1 MAETKEKEFPRKRI
15 LSAGKF
21 TEIYKEGCING
32 QRYCFILGSGASVE
46 SGIPMGG
53 TLEYRW
59 MNCLMGEES
68 DRETPAKDRGETL
81 ECAENLSD
89 ELQYDFNEVVE
100 EWKKARKAGRNT
112 LPSEY
117 YFDIYKLRFY
127 GDELNGDRYLENI
140 MESAEPSFGYH
151 TLAQLLTDEYN
162 NNMVITTNFDS
173 LAEDALFL
181 YTGKKP
187 LIINHEFEAGF
198 IRDQSIRRP
207 IIAKLHRGLFFKPFN
222 NPADTTGL
230 SGDWEDIL
238 RQIFYR
244 YIPVVIG
251 YGGGDRSFMEFLLRE
266 QNLIPKIYW
275 CYVNRYGLPDERIR
289 DLIRKKNEGFF
300 VRTDGFDHIMLT
312 MGGKMFFSKIS
323 TNATETYLRKRT
335 EERISRYNEQYQKLS
350 EAKADSKEL
359 KSEVKEFSKNE
370 EKDREERKKNT
381 SLTEWD
387 YIREG
392 NAYSNN
398 KEYEK
403 ALEAYKRAAGIN
415 SSQAGAYLGC
425 GNAHQRM
432 GEYEKALEAYAKAL
446 ELDPEYVYAY
456 NGRGNAY
463 QALGKYE
470 KAVSDYDRA
479 LELDPEYVYA
489 YNGRGNAYKALGEY
503 EKAVSDYDRVLE
515 LDPEYVY
522 AYNGRGNAYKALGE
536 YEKAVSD
543 YDRALELD
551 PEHVNAY
558 NGRGNT
564 YQALGEYEKAMSD
577 YDRALELDPEYV
589 YAYNGRGNTYKAL
602 GEYEKAV
609 SDYDK
614 ALGLDPKYVTGYY
627 NRGLAYQDMGKYE
640 EALADYSKALELDPK
655 YEYAYNNRGNTYDSM
670 GDYEKAIE
678 DYTQAIQINP
688 GEALYYQ
695 NRAKTYRKLGDAEK
709 AEADE
714 QKAKEIKELEQK

>member
-446 ELDPEYVYAY
+446 ELDPEYV
-456 NGRGNAY
+456 N
-463 QALGKYE
+463 
-470 KAVSDYDRA
+470 
-479 LELDPEYVYA
+479 
-489 YNGRGNAYKALGEY
+489 
-503 EKAVSDYDRVLE
+503 
-515 LDPEYVY
+515 
-522 AYNGRGNAYKALGE
+522 
-536 YEKAVSD
+536 
-543 YDRALELD
+543 
-551 PEHVNAY
+551 
-558 NGRGNT
+558 
-564 YQALGEYEKAMSD
+564 
-577 YDRALELDPEYV
+577 
-589 YAYNGRGNTYKAL
+589 AYNGRGNTYKAL

-627 NRGLAYQDMGKYE
+627 NRGLAYQDMGKYEEALADYSKALELDPEYVYAYNGRGNAYKALGEYEKAVSDYDRALELDPEYVYAYNGRGNTYQALGEYEKAVSDYDKAIGLDPEYVIGYYNRGNAYQAVGKYE

>member
-392 NAYSNN
+392 NACFNN

-463 QALGKYE
+463 K
-470 KAVSDYDRA
+470 
-479 LELDPEYVYA
+479 
-489 YNGRGNAYKALGEY
+489 
-503 EKAVSDYDRVLE
+503 
-515 LDPEYVY
+515 
-522 AYNGRGNAYKALGE
+522 
-536 YEKAVSD
+536 
-543 YDRALELD
+543 
-551 PEHVNAY
+551 
-558 NGRGNT
+558 
-564 YQALGEYEKAMSD
+564 ALGEYEKAMSD
-577 YDRALELDPEYV
+577 YDRALELDPESVYV
-589 YAYNGRGNTYKAL
+589 YNGRGNTYQAL

-614 ALGLDPKYVTGYY
+614 AIGLDPEYVIGYY
-627 NRGLAYQDMGKYE
+627 NRGNAYQAVGKYE

>member
-198 IRDQSIRRP
+198 IRDQSICRP

-275 CYVNRYGLPDERIR
+275 CYVNRYGLPDEKIR

-392 NAYSNN
+392 NA
-398 KEYEK
+398 
-403 ALEAYKRAAGIN
+403 
-415 SSQAGAYLGC
+415 
-425 GNAHQRM
+425 
-432 GEYEKALEAYAKAL
+432 
-446 ELDPEYVYAY
+446 
-456 NGRGNAY
+456 
-463 QALGKYE
+463 
-470 KAVSDYDRA
+470 
-479 LELDPEYVYA
+479 
-489 YNGRGNAYKALGEY
+489 
-503 EKAVSDYDRVLE
+503 
-515 LDPEYVY
+515 
-522 AYNGRGNAYKALGE
+522 
-536 YEKAVSD
+536 
-543 YDRALELD
+543 
-551 PEHVNAY
+551 
-558 NGRGNT
+558 
-564 YQALGEYEKAMSD
+564 
-577 YDRALELDPEYV
+577 
-589 YAYNGRGNTYKAL
+589 
-602 GEYEKAV
+602 
-609 SDYDK
+609 
-614 ALGLDPKYVTGYY
+614 
-627 NRGLAYQDMGKYE
+627 
-640 EALADYSKALELDPK
+640 
-655 YEYAYNNRGNTYDSM
+655 
-670 GDYEKAIE
+670 
-678 DYTQAIQINP
+678 
-688 GEALYYQ
+688 
-695 NRAKTYRKLGDAEK
+695 
-709 AEADE
+709 
-714 QKAKEIKELEQK
+714 

>member
-127 GDELNGDRYLENI
+127 GNELNGDRYLENI

-151 TLAQLLTDEYN
+151 TLAQLLIDGNYN
-162 NNMVITTNFDS
+162 NLVITTNFDT
-173 LAEDALFL
+173 LVEDALFI

-187 LIINHEFEAGF
+187 LSINHEFEAGF
-198 IRDQSIRRP
+198 IRDQSIHRP

-222 NPADTTGL
+222 TPKDTNGL
-230 SGDWEDIL
+230 SGEWEDIL
-238 RQIFYR
+238 RQIFYV
-244 YIPVVIG
+244 YTPVVIG
-251 YGGGDRSFMEFLLRE
+251 YGGGDQSFMNFLLKE
-266 QNLIPKIYW
+266 QSLIPKIYW
-275 CYVNRYGLPDERIR
+275 CYVNKYGLPDKKIR
-289 DLIRKKNEGFF
+289 DFIEKKREGYF
-300 VRTDGFDHIMLT
+300 VRSDGFNHIMLA
-312 MGGKMFFSKIS
+312 MGRKLFFSKIS
-323 TNATETYLRKRT
+323 TNATEAYLKKCT
-335 EERISRYNEQYQKLS
+335 DERISHYNEQYQKLS
-350 EAKADSKEL
+350 EVKDGSDEL
-359 KSEVKEFSKNE
+359 RTEVKKFVKEE
-370 EKDREERKKNT
+370 EKEREERKKNT
-381 SLTEWD
+381 GLTEWD

-392 NAYSNN
+392 NSYYNN

-415 SSQAGAYLGC
+415 SGKEGAYLGC
-425 GNAHQRM
+425 GNVYQKT
-432 GEYEKALEAYAKAL
+432 GDYEKALEAYAKA
-446 ELDPEYVYAY
+446 
-456 NGRGNAY
+456 
-463 QALGKYE
+463 
-470 KAVSDYDRA
+470 
-479 LELDPEYVYA
+479 
-489 YNGRGNAYKALGEY
+489 
-503 EKAVSDYDRVLE
+503 LE

-551 PEHVNAY
+551 PEYVKAY

-564 YQALGEYEKAMSD
+564 YQALG
-577 YDRALELDPEYV
+577 
-589 YAYNGRGNTYKAL
+589 G
-602 GEYEKAV
+602 YEKAV
-609 SDYDK
+609 SDYEK

-627 NRGLAYQDMGKYE
+627 NRGLAYRAMGKYE

-695 NRAKTYRKLGDAEK
+695 NRAKAYRKLGDAEK

>member
-81 ECAENLSD
+81 KCAENLSD
-89 ELQYDFNEVVE
+89 ELQHDFTEIVD
-100 EWKKARKAGRNT
+100 EWEKARKEGRNT

-275 CYVNRYGLPDERIR
+275 CYVNRYGLPDEKIR

-323 TNATETYLRKRT
+323 TNATETYLR
-335 EERISRYNEQYQKLS
+335 
-350 EAKADSKEL
+350 
-359 KSEVKEFSKNE
+359 
-370 EKDREERKKNT
+370 
-381 SLTEWD
+381 
-387 YIREG
+387 
-392 NAYSNN
+392 
-398 KEYEK
+398 
-403 ALEAYKRAAGIN
+403 
-415 SSQAGAYLGC
+415 
-425 GNAHQRM
+425 
-432 GEYEKALEAYAKAL
+432 
-446 ELDPEYVYAY
+446 
-456 NGRGNAY
+456 
-463 QALGKYE
+463 
-470 KAVSDYDRA
+470 
-479 LELDPEYVYA
+479 
-489 YNGRGNAYKALGEY
+489 
-503 EKAVSDYDRVLE
+503 
-515 LDPEYVY
+515 
-522 AYNGRGNAYKALGE
+522 
-536 YEKAVSD
+536 
-543 YDRALELD
+543 
-551 PEHVNAY
+551 
-558 NGRGNT
+558 
-564 YQALGEYEKAMSD
+564 
-577 YDRALELDPEYV
+577 
-589 YAYNGRGNTYKAL
+589 
-602 GEYEKAV
+602 
-609 SDYDK
+609 
-614 ALGLDPKYVTGYY
+614 
-627 NRGLAYQDMGKYE
+627 
-640 EALADYSKALELDPK
+640 
-655 YEYAYNNRGNTYDSM
+655 
-670 GDYEKAIE
+670 
-678 DYTQAIQINP
+678 
-688 GEALYYQ
+688 
-695 NRAKTYRKLGDAEK
+695 
-709 AEADE
+709 
-714 QKAKEIKELEQK
+714 

>member
-392 NAYSNN
+392 NACFNN

-463 QALGKYE
+463 QALSEYE

-479 LELDPEYVYA
+479 LELDPEYV
-489 YNGRGNAYKALGEY
+489 
-503 EKAVSDYDRVLE
+503 
-515 LDPEYVY
+515 
-522 AYNGRGNAYKALGE
+522 
-536 YEKAVSD
+536 
-543 YDRALELD
+543 
-551 PEHVNAY
+551 NAY

-564 YQALGEYEKAMSD
+564 YRS
-577 YDRALELDPEYV
+577 
-589 YAYNGRGNTYKAL
+589 
-602 GEYEKAV
+602 
-609 SDYDK
+609 
-614 ALGLDPKYVTGYY
+614 
-627 NRGLAYQDMGKYE
+627 
-640 EALADYSKALELDPK
+640 
-655 YEYAYNNRGNTYDSM
+655 
-670 GDYEKAIE
+670 E
-678 DYTQAIQINP
+678 DVV
-688 GEALYYQ
+688 
-695 NRAKTYRKLGDAEK
+695 
-709 AEADE
+709 
-714 QKAKEIKELEQK
+714 

>member
-21 TEIYKEGCING
+21 TEIYEEGCING

-81 ECAENLSD
+81 KCAENLSD
-89 ELQYDFNEVVE
+89 ELQHDFTEIVD
-100 EWKKARKAGRNT
+100 EWEKARKEGRNT

-275 CYVNRYGLPDERIR
+275 CYVNRYGLPDEKIR

-392 NAYSNN
+392 NACFNN

-432 GEYEKALEAYAKAL
+432 GEYEKALEAYKKAL
-446 ELDPEYVYAY
+446 ELNPEYVYAY
-456 NGRGNAY
+456 NGCGNAY
-463 QALGKYE
+463 QAMGKYKKAPEAYE
-470 KAVSDYDRA
+470 KALEAYD
-479 LELDPEYVYA
+479 
-489 YNGRGNAYKALGEY
+489 
-503 EKAVSDYDRVLE
+503 
-515 LDPEYVY
+515 
-522 AYNGRGNAYKALGE
+522 
-536 YEKAVSD
+536 
-543 YDRALELD
+543 
-551 PEHVNAY
+551 
-558 NGRGNT
+558 
-564 YQALGEYEKAMSD
+564 
-577 YDRALELDPEYV
+577 
-589 YAYNGRGNTYKAL
+589 
-602 GEYEKAV
+602 
-609 SDYDK
+609 
-614 ALGLDPKYVTGYY
+614 
-627 NRGLAYQDMGKYE
+627 
-640 EALADYSKALELDPK
+640 KALELDPG
-655 YEYAYNNRGNTYDSM
+655 YDYAYNNRGYTYRAM

>member
-162 NNMVITTNFDS
+162 NNLVITTNFDS

-392 NAYSNN
+392 NACFNN

-403 ALEAYKRAAGIN
+403 ALEAY
-415 SSQAGAYLGC
+415 
-425 GNAHQRM
+425 
-432 GEYEKALEAYAKAL
+432 AKA
-446 ELDPEYVYAY
+446 
-456 NGRGNAY
+456 
-463 QALGKYE
+463 
-470 KAVSDYDRA
+470 
-479 LELDPEYVYA
+479 
-489 YNGRGNAYKALGEY
+489 
-503 EKAVSDYDRVLE
+503 LE

-558 NGRGNT
+558 NGRGNA
-564 YQALGEYEKAMSD
+564 YQALGEYEKAVSDYDRALELDPEYEALGEDEKAMSD

>member
-21 TEIYKEGCING
+21 TEIYEEGCING

-81 ECAENLSD
+81 KCAENLSD

-151 TLAQLLTDEYN
+151 TLAQLLTDKYN

-275 CYVNRYGLPDERIR
+275 CYVNRYGLPDEKIR

-463 QALGKYE
+463 K
-470 KAVSDYDRA
+470 
-479 LELDPEYVYA
+479 
-489 YNGRGNAYKALGEY
+489 
-503 EKAVSDYDRVLE
+503 
-515 LDPEYVY
+515 
-522 AYNGRGNAYKALGE
+522 
-536 YEKAVSD
+536 
-543 YDRALELD
+543 
-551 PEHVNAY
+551 
-558 NGRGNT
+558 
-564 YQALGEYEKAMSD
+564 ALGEYEKAMSD
-577 YDRALELDPEYV
+577 YDRALELDPESVYV
-589 YAYNGRGNTYKAL
+589 YNGRGNTYQAL

-614 ALGLDPKYVTGYY
+614 AIGLDPEYVIGYY
-627 NRGLAYQDMGKYE
+627 NRGNAYQAVGKYE

>member
-392 NAYSNN
+392 NACFNN

-446 ELDPEYVYAY
+446 ELDPEHV
-456 NGRGNAY
+456 N
-463 QALGKYE
+463 
-470 KAVSDYDRA
+470 
-479 LELDPEYVYA
+479 
-489 YNGRGNAYKALGEY
+489 
-503 EKAVSDYDRVLE
+503 
-515 LDPEYVY
+515 

-551 PEHVNAY
+551 PESVYVY

-564 YQALGEYEKAMSD
+564 YQALGEYEKA
-577 YDRALELDPEYV
+577 
-589 YAYNGRGNTYKAL
+589 
-602 GEYEKAV
+602 V

-614 ALGLDPKYVTGYY
+614 AIGLDPEYVIGYY
-627 NRGLAYQDMGKYE
+627 NRGNAYQAVGKYE

-655 YEYAYNNRGNTYDSM
+655 YEYAYNNRGNSYDSM
-670 GDYEKAIE
+670 GDYEKAIA

>member
-463 QALGKYE
+463 
-470 KAVSDYDRA
+470 
-479 LELDPEYVYA
+479 
-489 YNGRGNAYKALGEY
+489 KALGEY

-515 LDPEYVY
+515 LDPEYV
-522 AYNGRGNAYKALGE
+522 
-536 YEKAVSD
+536 
-543 YDRALELD
+543 
-551 PEHVNAY
+551 HAY

-564 YQALGEYEKAMSD
+564 YQ
-577 YDRALELDPEYV
+577 
-589 YAYNGRGNTYKAL
+589 AL

-627 NRGLAYQDMGKYE
+627 NRGLAYQAMGKYE

-695 NRAKTYRKLGDAEK
+695 NRAKTYSKLGDAEK

>member
-89 ELQYDFNEVVE
+89 ELQHDFSEIVD
-100 EWKKARKAGRNT
+100 EWEKARKEGRNT
-112 LPSEY
+112 LSSEY

-127 GDELNGDRYLENI
+127 GNELNGDRYLENI

-151 TLAQLLTDEYN
+151 TLAQLLIDGNYN
-162 NNMVITTNFDS
+162 NLVITTNFDT
-173 LAEDALFL
+173 LVEDALFI

-187 LIINHEFEAGF
+187 LSINHEFEAGF
-198 IRDQSIRRP
+198 IRDQSIHRP

-222 NPADTTGL
+222 TPKDTNGL
-230 SGDWEDIL
+230 SGEWEDIL
-238 RQIFYR
+238 RQIFYV
-244 YIPVVIG
+244 YTPVVIG
-251 YGGGDRSFMEFLLRE
+251 YGGGDQSFMNFLLKE
-266 QNLIPKIYW
+266 QSLIPKIYW
-275 CYVNRYGLPDERIR
+275 CYVNKYGLPDKKIR
-289 DLIRKKNEGFF
+289 DFIEKKREGYF
-300 VRTDGFDHIMLT
+300 VRSDGFNHIMLA
-312 MGGKMFFSKIS
+312 MGRKLFFSKIS
-323 TNATETYLRKRT
+323 TNATEAYLKKCT
-335 EERISRYNEQYQKLS
+335 DERISHYNEQYQKLS
-350 EAKADSKEL
+350 EVKDGSDEL
-359 KSEVKEFSKNE
+359 RTEVKKFVKEE
-370 EKDREERKKNT
+370 EKEREERKKNT
-381 SLTEWD
+381 GLTEWD

-392 NAYSNN
+392 NSYYNN

-415 SSQAGAYLGC
+415 SGKEGAYLGC
-425 GNAHQRM
+425 GNVYQKM
-432 GEYEKALEAYAKAL
+432 GDYEKALEAYKKAL
-446 ELDPEYVYAY
+446 ELNPEYVYAY
-456 NGRGNAY
+456 NGCGNAY
-463 QALGKYE
+463 QALGEYE

-479 LELDPEYVYA
+479 LELDPE
-489 YNGRGNAYKALGEY
+489 
-503 EKAVSDYDRVLE
+503 S
-515 LDPEYVY
+515 VY

-564 YQALGEYEKAMSD
+564 YKALGEYEKAMSD

-589 YAYNGRGNTYKAL
+589 NAYNGRGNTYKAL

-714 QKAKEIKELEQK
+714 QKAKEIKEIEQK

>member
-392 NAYSNN
+392 NACFNN
-398 KEYEK
+398 K
-403 ALEAYKRAAGIN
+403 
-415 SSQAGAYLGC
+415 
-425 GNAHQRM
+425 
-432 GEYEKALEAYAKAL
+432 EYEKALEAYAKAL

-463 QALGKYE
+463 KALGEYEKAVSDYDRALELDPEYVYAYNGRGNAYKALGKYE

-503 EKAVSDYDRVLE
+503 ERAM
-515 LDPEYVY
+515 
-522 AYNGRGNAYKALGE
+522 
-536 YEKAVSD
+536 SD

-551 PEHVNAY
+551 PEHVKAY

-564 YQALGEYEKAMSD
+564 YQALG
-577 YDRALELDPEYV
+577 V
-589 YAYNGRGNTYKAL
+589 
-602 GEYEKAV
+602 YEKAV
-609 SDYDK
+609 SDYEK

-627 NRGLAYQDMGKYE
+627 NRGLAYRAMGKYE

>member
-463 QALGKYE
+463 
-470 KAVSDYDRA
+470 
-479 LELDPEYVYA
+479 
-489 YNGRGNAYKALGEY
+489 KALGEY

-515 LDPEYVY
+515 LDPEYV
-522 AYNGRGNAYKALGE
+522 
-536 YEKAVSD
+536 
-543 YDRALELD
+543 
-551 PEHVNAY
+551 HAY

-564 YQALGEYEKAMSD
+564 YQ
-577 YDRALELDPEYV
+577 
-589 YAYNGRGNTYKAL
+589 AL

-627 NRGLAYQDMGKYE
+627 NRGLAYQAMGKYE

-655 YEYAYNNRGNTYDSM
+655 HEYAYNNRGNTYDSM

>member
-162 NNMVITTNFDS
+162 NNLVITTNFDS

-392 NAYSNN
+392 NACFNN
-398 KEYEK
+398 K
-403 ALEAYKRAAGIN
+403 
-415 SSQAGAYLGC
+415 
-425 GNAHQRM
+425 
-432 GEYEKALEAYAKAL
+432 EYEKALEAYAKAL

-463 QALGKYE
+463 QALG
-470 KAVSDYDRA
+470 
-479 LELDPEYVYA
+479 
-489 YNGRGNAYKALGEY
+489 
-503 EKAVSDYDRVLE
+503 
-515 LDPEYVY
+515 
-522 AYNGRGNAYKALGE
+522 E

-564 YQALGEYEKAMSD
+564 YKALGEYEKAVSD

-589 YAYNGRGNTYKAL
+589 YAYNGRGNAYQAL

-609 SDYDK
+609 SDYDRALELDPEYVNAYNGRGNAYKALGEYERAMSDYDRALELDPEHVKAYNGRGNTYQALGVYEKAVSDYEK

-627 NRGLAYQDMGKYE
+627 NRGLAYRAMGKYE

-670 GDYEKAIE
+670 GDYEKAIA

>member
-21 TEIYKEGCING
+21 TEIYEEGCING

-81 ECAENLSD
+81 KCAENLSD
-89 ELQYDFNEVVE
+89 ELQHDFTEIVD
-100 EWKKARKAGRNT
+100 EWEKARKEGRNT

-151 TLAQLLTDEYN
+151 TLAQLLTDKYN

-425 GNAHQRM
+425 GNVHQRM

-463 QALGKYE
+463 K
-470 KAVSDYDRA
+470 
-479 LELDPEYVYA
+479 
-489 YNGRGNAYKALGEY
+489 
-503 EKAVSDYDRVLE
+503 
-515 LDPEYVY
+515 
-522 AYNGRGNAYKALGE
+522 
-536 YEKAVSD
+536 
-543 YDRALELD
+543 
-551 PEHVNAY
+551 
-558 NGRGNT
+558 
-564 YQALGEYEKAMSD
+564 ALGEYEKAMSD
-577 YDRALELDPEYV
+577 YDRALELDPESVYV
-589 YAYNGRGNTYKAL
+589 YNGRGNTYQAL

-614 ALGLDPKYVTGYY
+614 AIGLDPEYVIGYY
-627 NRGLAYQDMGKYE
+627 NRGNAYQAVGKYE

>member
-392 NAYSNN
+392 NACFNN

-415 SSQAGAYLGC
+415 SSQAGVYLGC

-446 ELDPEYVYAY
+446 ELDPEYV
-456 NGRGNAY
+456 
-463 QALGKYE
+463 
-470 KAVSDYDRA
+470 
-479 LELDPEYVYA
+479 
-489 YNGRGNAYKALGEY
+489 
-503 EKAVSDYDRVLE
+503 
-515 LDPEYVY
+515 
-522 AYNGRGNAYKALGE
+522 
-536 YEKAVSD
+536 
-543 YDRALELD
+543 
-551 PEHVNAY
+551 NAY

-564 YQALGEYEKAMSD
+564 YRALGEYEKAMSD

-589 YAYNGRGNTYKAL
+589 YAYNGRGNTYQAL

-614 ALGLDPKYVTGYY
+614 AIGLDPEYVIGYY
-627 NRGLAYQDMGKYE
+627 NRGNAYQAVGKYE

-655 YEYAYNNRGNTYDSM
+655 HEYAYNNRGNTYDSM

>member
-251 YGGGDRSFMEFLLRE
+251 YGGGDRSLMEFLLRE

-398 KEYEK
+398 KENEK
-403 ALEAYKRAAGIN
+403 ALEDYKRAAGIN

-463 QALGKYE
+463 KALGEYE
-470 KAVSDYDRA
+470 KAMADYDRA
-479 LELDPEYVYA
+479 LELDPESVYV
-489 YNGRGNAYKALGEY
+489 
-503 EKAVSDYDRVLE
+503 
-515 LDPEYVY
+515 
-522 AYNGRGNAYKALGE
+522 
-536 YEKAVSD
+536 
-543 YDRALELD
+543 
-551 PEHVNAY
+551 Y

-564 YQALGEYEKAMSD
+564 YQALGEYEKA
-577 YDRALELDPEYV
+577 
-589 YAYNGRGNTYKAL
+589 
-602 GEYEKAV
+602 V

-614 ALGLDPKYVTGYY
+614 AIGLDPEYVIGYY
-627 NRGLAYQDMGKYE
+627 NRGNAYQAVGKYE

-670 GDYEKAIE
+670 GDYEKAIA

>member
-162 NNMVITTNFDS
+162 NNLVITTNFDS

-275 CYVNRYGLPDERIR
+275 CYVNRYGLPDEKIR
-289 DLIRKKNEGFF
+289 NLIRKKNEGFF

-392 NAYSNN
+392 NACFNN

-415 SSQAGAYLGC
+415 SSQAGAYFGC

-479 LELDPEYVYA
+479 
-489 YNGRGNAYKALGEY
+489 
-503 EKAVSDYDRVLE
+503 LE

>member
-162 NNMVITTNFDS
+162 NNLVITTNFDS

-392 NAYSNN
+392 NACFNN

-446 ELDPEYVYAY
+446 ELDPEHV
-456 NGRGNAY
+456 N
-463 QALGKYE
+463 
-470 KAVSDYDRA
+470 
-479 LELDPEYVYA
+479 
-489 YNGRGNAYKALGEY
+489 
-503 EKAVSDYDRVLE
+503 
-515 LDPEYVY
+515 

-551 PEHVNAY
+551 PESVYVY

-564 YQALGEYEKAMSD
+564 YQALGEYEKA
-577 YDRALELDPEYV
+577 
-589 YAYNGRGNTYKAL
+589 
-602 GEYEKAV
+602 V

-614 ALGLDPKYVTGYY
+614 AIGLDPEYVIGYY
-627 NRGLAYQDMGKYE
+627 NRGNAYQAVGKYE

-670 GDYEKAIE
+670 GDYEKAIA

>member
-81 ECAENLSD
+81 KCAENLSD
-89 ELQYDFNEVVE
+89 ELQHDFTEIVD
-100 EWKKARKAGRNT
+100 EWEKARKEGRNT

-151 TLAQLLTDEYN
+151 TLAQLLTDKYN

-415 SSQAGAYLGC
+415 SSQAGVYLGC

-463 QALGKYE
+463 K
-470 KAVSDYDRA
+470 
-479 LELDPEYVYA
+479 
-489 YNGRGNAYKALGEY
+489 
-503 EKAVSDYDRVLE
+503 
-515 LDPEYVY
+515 
-522 AYNGRGNAYKALGE
+522 
-536 YEKAVSD
+536 
-543 YDRALELD
+543 
-551 PEHVNAY
+551 
-558 NGRGNT
+558 
-564 YQALGEYEKAMSD
+564 ALGEYEKAMSD
-577 YDRALELDPEYV
+577 YDRALELDPESVYV
-589 YAYNGRGNTYKAL
+589 YNGRGNTYQAL

-614 ALGLDPKYVTGYY
+614 AIGLDPEYVIGYY
-627 NRGLAYQDMGKYE
+627 NRGNAYQAVGKYE

>member
-392 NAYSNN
+392 NACFNN

-446 ELDPEYVYAY
+446 ELDPEYV
-456 NGRGNAY
+456 N
-463 QALGKYE
+463 
-470 KAVSDYDRA
+470 
-479 LELDPEYVYA
+479 
-489 YNGRGNAYKALGEY
+489 
-503 EKAVSDYDRVLE
+503 
-515 LDPEYVY
+515 

-551 PEHVNAY
+551 PESVYVY

-564 YQALGEYEKAMSD
+564 YQALGEYEKA
-577 YDRALELDPEYV
+577 
-589 YAYNGRGNTYKAL
+589 
-602 GEYEKAV
+602 V

-614 ALGLDPKYVTGYY
+614 AIGLDPEYVIGYY
-627 NRGLAYQDMGKYE
+627 NRGNAYQAVGKYE

>member
-187 LIINHEFEAGF
+187 LIINHEFEVGF

-463 QALGKYE
+463 K
-470 KAVSDYDRA
+470 
-479 LELDPEYVYA
+479 
-489 YNGRGNAYKALGEY
+489 
-503 EKAVSDYDRVLE
+503 
-515 LDPEYVY
+515 
-522 AYNGRGNAYKALGE
+522 
-536 YEKAVSD
+536 
-543 YDRALELD
+543 
-551 PEHVNAY
+551 
-558 NGRGNT
+558 
-564 YQALGEYEKAMSD
+564 ALGEYEKAMSD
-577 YDRALELDPEYV
+577 YDRALELDPESVYV
-589 YAYNGRGNTYKAL
+589 YNGRGNTYQAL

-614 ALGLDPKYVTGYY
+614 AIGLDPEYVIGYY
-627 NRGLAYQDMGKYE
+627 NRGNAYQAVGKYE

>member
-392 NAYSNN
+392 NACFNN

-403 ALEAYKRAAGIN
+403 ALEAY
-415 SSQAGAYLGC
+415 
-425 GNAHQRM
+425 
-432 GEYEKALEAYAKAL
+432 AKA
-446 ELDPEYVYAY
+446 
-456 NGRGNAY
+456 
-463 QALGKYE
+463 
-470 KAVSDYDRA
+470 
-479 LELDPEYVYA
+479 
-489 YNGRGNAYKALGEY
+489 
-503 EKAVSDYDRVLE
+503 LE

-564 YQALGEYEKAMSD
+564 YQALGEYEKAVSD
-577 YDRALELDPEYV
+577 YDRVLELDPEYV
-589 YAYNGRGNTYKAL
+589 HAYNGRGNTYQAL

-614 ALGLDPKYVTGYY
+614 AIGLDPEYVIGYY
-627 NRGLAYQDMGKYE
+627 NRGNAYQAVGKYE

>member
-403 ALEAYKRAAGIN
+403 ALEAY
-415 SSQAGAYLGC
+415 
-425 GNAHQRM
+425 
-432 GEYEKALEAYAKAL
+432 AKAL

-463 QALGKYE
+463 KALGEYEKAVSDYDRALELDPEYVYAYNGRGNAYKALGKYE

-503 EKAVSDYDRVLE
+503 ERAM
-515 LDPEYVY
+515 
-522 AYNGRGNAYKALGE
+522 
-536 YEKAVSD
+536 SD

-551 PEHVNAY
+551 PEHVKAY

-564 YQALGEYEKAMSD
+564 YQALG
-577 YDRALELDPEYV
+577 V
-589 YAYNGRGNTYKAL
+589 
-602 GEYEKAV
+602 YEKAV
-609 SDYDK
+609 SDYEK

-627 NRGLAYQDMGKYE
+627 NRGLAYRAMGKYE

>member
-392 NAYSNN
+392 NACFNN
-398 KEYEK
+398 K
-403 ALEAYKRAAGIN
+403 
-415 SSQAGAYLGC
+415 
-425 GNAHQRM
+425 
-432 GEYEKALEAYAKAL
+432 EYEKALEAYAKAL

-456 NGRGNAY
+456 NGRGNTY
-463 QALGKYE
+463 KALGEYE

-479 LELDPEYVYA
+479 LELDPEH
-489 YNGRGNAYKALGEY
+489 
-503 EKAVSDYDRVLE
+503 
-515 LDPEYVY
+515 VY

-558 NGRGNT
+558 NGRGNA
-564 YQALGEYEKAMSD
+564 YQ
-577 YDRALELDPEYV
+577 
-589 YAYNGRGNTYKAL
+589 AL

-614 ALGLDPKYVTGYY
+614 AIGLDPEYVIGYY
-627 NRGLAYQDMGKYE
+627 NRGNAYQAVGKYE

-670 GDYEKAIE
+670 GDYEKAIA

>member
-21 TEIYKEGCING
+21 TEIYEEGCING

-81 ECAENLSD
+81 KCAENLSD
-89 ELQYDFNEVVE
+89 ELQHDFTEIVD
-100 EWKKARKAGRNT
+100 EWEKARKEGRNT

-151 TLAQLLTDEYN
+151 TLAQLLTDKYN

-275 CYVNRYGLPDERIR
+275 CYVNRYGLPDEKIR

-463 QALGKYE
+463 K
-470 KAVSDYDRA
+470 
-479 LELDPEYVYA
+479 
-489 YNGRGNAYKALGEY
+489 
-503 EKAVSDYDRVLE
+503 
-515 LDPEYVY
+515 
-522 AYNGRGNAYKALGE
+522 
-536 YEKAVSD
+536 
-543 YDRALELD
+543 
-551 PEHVNAY
+551 
-558 NGRGNT
+558 
-564 YQALGEYEKAMSD
+564 ALGEYEKAMSD
-577 YDRALELDPEYV
+577 YDRALELDPESVYV
-589 YAYNGRGNTYKAL
+589 YNGRGNTYQAL

-614 ALGLDPKYVTGYY
+614 AIGLDPEYVIGYY
-627 NRGLAYQDMGKYE
+627 NRGNAYQAVGKYE

-670 GDYEKAIE
+670 GDYEKAIA

>member
-392 NAYSNN
+392 NACFNN

-403 ALEAYKRAAGIN
+403 ALEAGIN

-446 ELDPEYVYAY
+446 ELDPEHVNAY

-463 QALGKYE
+463 Q
-470 KAVSDYDRA
+470 
-479 LELDPEYVYA
+479 
-489 YNGRGNAYKALGEY
+489 
-503 EKAVSDYDRVLE
+503 
-515 LDPEYVY
+515 
-522 AYNGRGNAYKALGE
+522 
-536 YEKAVSD
+536 
-543 YDRALELD
+543 
-551 PEHVNAY
+551 
-558 NGRGNT
+558 
-564 YQALGEYEKAMSD
+564 
-577 YDRALELDPEYV
+577 
-589 YAYNGRGNTYKAL
+589 AL

-614 ALGLDPKYVTGYY
+614 AIGLDPEYVIGYY
-627 NRGLAYQDMGKYE
+627 NRGNAYQAVGKYE

-655 YEYAYNNRGNTYDSM
+655 YEYAYNNRGYTYRAM
-670 GDYEKAIE
+670 GDYEKAIA

>member
-162 NNMVITTNFDS
+162 NNLVITTNFDS

-392 NAYSNN
+392 NACFNN

-456 NGRGNAY
+456 NGRGNT
-463 QALGKYE
+463 
-470 KAVSDYDRA
+470 
-479 LELDPEYVYA
+479 
-489 YNGRGNAYKALGEY
+489 YK
-503 EKAVSDYDRVLE
+503 
-515 LDPEYVY
+515 
-522 AYNGRGNAYKALGE
+522 
-536 YEKAVSD
+536 
-543 YDRALELD
+543 
-551 PEHVNAY
+551 
-558 NGRGNT
+558 
-564 YQALGEYEKAMSD
+564 ALGEYEKAMSD
-577 YDRALELDPEYV
+577 YDRALELDPESVYV
-589 YAYNGRGNTYKAL
+589 YNGRGNTYQAL

-614 ALGLDPKYVTGYY
+614 AIGLDPEYVIGYY
-627 NRGLAYQDMGKYE
+627 NRGNAYQAVGKYE

>member
-21 TEIYKEGCING
+21 TEIYEEGCING

-81 ECAENLSD
+81 KCAENLSD
-89 ELQYDFNEVVE
+89 ELQHDFTEIVD
-100 EWKKARKAGRNT
+100 EWEKARKERRNT

-151 TLAQLLTDEYN
+151 TLAQLLTDKYN

-463 QALGKYE
+463 K
-470 KAVSDYDRA
+470 
-479 LELDPEYVYA
+479 
-489 YNGRGNAYKALGEY
+489 
-503 EKAVSDYDRVLE
+503 
-515 LDPEYVY
+515 
-522 AYNGRGNAYKALGE
+522 
-536 YEKAVSD
+536 
-543 YDRALELD
+543 
-551 PEHVNAY
+551 
-558 NGRGNT
+558 
-564 YQALGEYEKAMSD
+564 ALGEYEKAMSD
-577 YDRALELDPEYV
+577 YDRALELDPESVYV
-589 YAYNGRGNTYKAL
+589 YNGRGNTYQAL

-614 ALGLDPKYVTGYY
+614 AIGLDPEYVIGYY
-627 NRGLAYQDMGKYE
+627 NRGNAYQAVGKYE

>member
-21 TEIYKEGCING
+21 TEIYEEGCING

-81 ECAENLSD
+81 KCAENLSD

-432 GEYEKALEAYAKAL
+432 EEYETVLEA
-446 ELDPEYVYAY
+446 
-456 NGRGNAY
+456 
-463 QALGKYE
+463 
-470 KAVSDYDRA
+470 YDRA

-489 YNGRGNAYKALGEY
+489 YNGRGNTYK
-503 EKAVSDYDRVLE
+503 
-515 LDPEYVY
+515 
-522 AYNGRGNAYKALGE
+522 
-536 YEKAVSD
+536 
-543 YDRALELD
+543 
-551 PEHVNAY
+551 
-558 NGRGNT
+558 
-564 YQALGEYEKAMSD
+564 ALGEYEKAMSD

-589 YAYNGRGNTYKAL
+589 YAYNGRGNAYQAL

-614 ALGLDPKYVTGYY
+614 AIGLDPEYVIGYY
-627 NRGLAYQDMGKYE
+627 NRGNAYQAVGKYE

-655 YEYAYNNRGNTYDSM
+655 YEYAYNNRGYTYRAM
-670 GDYEKAIE
+670 GDYEKAIA

>member
-392 NAYSNN
+392 NACFNN

-456 NGRGNAY
+456 NGRGNT
-463 QALGKYE
+463 
-470 KAVSDYDRA
+470 
-479 LELDPEYVYA
+479 
-489 YNGRGNAYKALGEY
+489 YK
-503 EKAVSDYDRVLE
+503 
-515 LDPEYVY
+515 
-522 AYNGRGNAYKALGE
+522 
-536 YEKAVSD
+536 
-543 YDRALELD
+543 
-551 PEHVNAY
+551 
-558 NGRGNT
+558 
-564 YQALGEYEKAMSD
+564 ALGEYEKAMSD

-589 YAYNGRGNTYKAL
+589 YAYNGRGNAYQAL

-614 ALGLDPKYVTGYY
+614 AIGLDPEYVIGYY
-627 NRGLAYQDMGKYE
+627 NRGNAYQAVGKYE

-670 GDYEKAIE
+670 GDYEKAIA

>member
-21 TEIYKEGCING
+21 TEIYEEGCING

-81 ECAENLSD
+81 KCAENLSD

-275 CYVNRYGLPDERIR
+275 CYVNRYGLPDEKIR

-392 NAYSNN
+392 NACFNN
-398 KEYEK
+398 K
-403 ALEAYKRAAGIN
+403 
-415 SSQAGAYLGC
+415 
-425 GNAHQRM
+425 
-432 GEYEKALEAYAKAL
+432 EYEKALEAYAKAL

-463 QALGKYE
+463 QALGEYE

-479 LELDPEYVYA
+479 LELDPEYVNA
-489 YNGRGNAYKALGEY
+489 YNGRGNTYKALGEY
-503 EKAVSDYDRVLE
+503 EKAV
-515 LDPEYVY
+515 
-522 AYNGRGNAYKALGE
+522 
-536 YEKAVSD
+536 
-543 YDRALELD
+543 
-551 PEHVNAY
+551 
-558 NGRGNT
+558 
-564 YQALGEYEKAMSD
+564 SD

-602 GEYEKAV
+602 GEYEKAMSDYDRALELDPEYVYAYNGRGNAYKELGEYEKAV

-627 NRGLAYQDMGKYE
+627 NRGLAYRAMGKYE

-670 GDYEKAIE
+670 GDYEKAIA

>member
-21 TEIYKEGCING
+21 TEIYEEGCING

-81 ECAENLSD
+81 KCAENLSD
-89 ELQYDFNEVVE
+89 ELQHDFSEIVD
-100 EWKKARKAGRNT
+100 EWEKARKEGRNT

-127 GDELNGDRYLENI
+127 GNELNGDRYLENI

-151 TLAQLLTDEYN
+151 TLAQLLIDGNYN
-162 NNMVITTNFDS
+162 NLVITTNFDT
-173 LAEDALFL
+173 LVEDALFI

-187 LIINHEFEAGF
+187 LSINHEFEAGF
-198 IRDQSIRRP
+198 IRDQSIHRP

-222 NPADTTGL
+222 TPKDTNGL
-230 SGDWEDIL
+230 SGEWEDIL
-238 RQIFYR
+238 RQIFYV
-244 YIPVVIG
+244 YTPVVIG
-251 YGGGDRSFMEFLLRE
+251 YGGGDQSFMNFLLKE
-266 QNLIPKIYW
+266 QSLIPKIYW
-275 CYVNRYGLPDERIR
+275 CYVNKYGLPDKKIR
-289 DLIRKKNEGFF
+289 DFIEKKREGYF
-300 VRTDGFDHIMLT
+300 VRSDGFNHIMLA
-312 MGGKMFFSKIS
+312 MGRKLFFSKIS
-323 TNATETYLRKRT
+323 TNATEAYLKKCT
-335 EERISRYNEQYQKLS
+335 DERISHYNEQYQKLS
-350 EAKADSKEL
+350 EVKDGSDEL
-359 KSEVKEFSKNE
+359 RTEVKKFVKEE
-370 EKDREERKKNT
+370 EKDREKRKKNT

-392 NAYSNN
+392 KAYFDN

-403 ALEAYKRAAGIN
+403 AVADYNR
-415 SSQAGAYLGC
+415 
-425 GNAHQRM
+425 
-432 GEYEKALEAYAKAL
+432 AL
-446 ELDPEYVYAY
+446 ELNPKYVYAY
-456 NGRGNAY
+456 NGRGNVYQTLGEYKKAVSDYDRALELDPEYVNAY
-463 QALGKYE
+463 NGRGNVYKALREYE

-489 YNGRGNAYKALGEY
+489 YNGRGNVYKALREYKKAVSDYDRALELDPEYVNAYNGRGNAYQALGEY
-503 EKAVSDYDRVLE
+503 EKAVSDYDRALE
-515 LDPEYVY
+515 LDPESVY

-551 PEHVNAY
+551 PE
-558 NGRGNT
+558 
-564 YQALGEYEKAMSD
+564 S
-577 YDRALELDPEYV
+577 V

-614 ALGLDPKYVTGYY
+614 AIGLDPEYVIGYY
-627 NRGLAYQDMGKYE
+627 NRGNAYQAVGKYE

-670 GDYEKAIE
+670 GDYEKAIA

>member
-21 TEIYKEGCING
+21 TEIYEEGCING

-81 ECAENLSD
+81 KCAENLSD
-89 ELQYDFNEVVE
+89 ELQHDFTEIVD
-100 EWKKARKAGRNT
+100 EWEKARKEGRNT

-350 EAKADSKEL
+350 EAKAGSKEL

-463 QALGKYE
+463 K
-470 KAVSDYDRA
+470 
-479 LELDPEYVYA
+479 
-489 YNGRGNAYKALGEY
+489 
-503 EKAVSDYDRVLE
+503 
-515 LDPEYVY
+515 
-522 AYNGRGNAYKALGE
+522 
-536 YEKAVSD
+536 
-543 YDRALELD
+543 
-551 PEHVNAY
+551 
-558 NGRGNT
+558 
-564 YQALGEYEKAMSD
+564 ALGEYEKAMSD
-577 YDRALELDPEYV
+577 YDRALELDPESVYV
-589 YAYNGRGNTYKAL
+589 YNGRGNTYQAL

-614 ALGLDPKYVTGYY
+614 AIGLDPEYVIGYY
-627 NRGLAYQDMGKYE
+627 NRGNAYQAVGKYE